1 MKTILAMIEVRRFT
15 KTVAEQRL
23 DSKSHSRER
32 RRRTRRSQPVTGA
45 QPIRLMPRPERG
57 GISLEFRADGMGRNT
72 SEAQEVNTEKGY
84 HLLRRAN
91 AIARRA
97 LSFRFFRIHCRRSI
111 FQASLDL
118 YDRNWHFVLQYPWC
132 LNRANNHLLQ
142 SRHCRMRSK

>member
-1 MKTILAMIEVRRFT
+1 
-15 KTVAEQRL
+15 
-23 DSKSHSRER
+23 
-32 RRRTRRSQPVTGA
+32 
-45 QPIRLMPRPERG
+45 
-57 GISLEFRADGMGRNT
+57 MGRNT

-142 SRHCRMRSK
+142 SRHCRMRSKQPSSPSLKRLSTASPSFTDLASLLRNDDTYFASLV